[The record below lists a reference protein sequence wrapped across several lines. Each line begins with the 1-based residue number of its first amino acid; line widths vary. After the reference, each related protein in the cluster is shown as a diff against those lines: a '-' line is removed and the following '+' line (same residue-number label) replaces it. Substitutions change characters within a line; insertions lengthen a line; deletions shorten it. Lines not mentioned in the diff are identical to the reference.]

1 MTAVYYRRGGD
12 TSGSA
17 ANGHPEPRNWAIRV
31 SIGRKSVVTT
41 FKPRG
46 ATVVVMRGT
55 AEAVGPE
62 RRDPVHL
69 ALNLPESVSKA
80 VRRSGRR
87 RCRGRA
93 RGFHGSKDKVLLVF
107 RLLLKKPTKR
117 PTDRRS
123 QRASEARDHYYLFF
137 SSLSSFGRLLS
148 RRRRRRNGP
157 PPPPPPPPPFPVL
170 SSRLSRQC
178 KVIALTRAAT
188 VIRARVRA
196 WLAKELRTKSLDWKA
211 TS

>member
-46 ATVVVMRGT
+46 ATVAVVMRGT
-55 AEAVGPE
+55 AATEAVGPE

-80 VRRSGRR
+80 VR
-87 RCRGRA
+87 
-93 RGFHGSKDKVLLVF
+93 
-107 RLLLKKPTKR
+107 
-117 PTDRRS
+117 
-123 QRASEARDHYYLFF
+123 
-137 SSLSSFGRLLS
+137 
-148 RRRRRRNGP
+148 P
-157 PPPPPPPPPFPVL
+157 PGLAAVQ
-170 SSRLSRQC
+170 S
-178 KVIALTRAAT
+178 ARAAST
-188 VIRARVRA
+188 AVKIKFC
-196 WLAKELRTKSLDWKA
+196 LFSD
-211 TS
+211 SF

>member
-80 VRRSGRR
+80 AVARDVG
-87 RCRGRA
+87 A

-107 RLLLKKPTKR
+107 RLLLKKPTNR
-117 PTDRRS
+117 PTDEVNERE
-123 QRASEARDHYYLFF
+123 SE
-137 SSLSSFGRLLS
+137 
-148 RRRRRRNGP
+148 
-157 PPPPPPPPPFPVL
+157 
-170 SSRLSRQC
+170 
-178 KVIALTRAAT
+178 
-188 VIRARVRA
+188 
-196 WLAKELRTKSLDWKA
+196 
-211 TS
+211 

>member
-1 MTAVYYRRGGD
+1 MTAVYYRWGGD

-55 AEAVGPE
+55 AAEAVGPE

-80 VRRSGRR
+80 VRRSVAAAG
-87 RCRGRA
+87 GA
-93 RGFHGSKDKVLLVF
+93 GQG
-107 RLLLKKPTKR
+107 
-117 PTDRRS
+117 
-123 QRASEARDHYYLFF
+123 A
-137 SSLSSFGRLLS
+137 
-148 RRRRRRNGP
+148 
-157 PPPPPPPPPFPVL
+157 
-170 SSRLSRQC
+170 
-178 KVIALTRAAT
+178 RAAST
-188 VIRARVRA
+188 AAVKIKFC
-196 WLAKELRTKSLDWKA
+196 LFSD
-211 TS
+211 SF

>member
-17 ANGHPEPRNWAIRV
+17 ANGPPEPRNWAIRV

-46 ATVVVMRGT
+46 ATVAVVMRGT
-55 AEAVGPE
+55 AATEAVGPE

-80 VRRSGRR
+80 VRRSGRRR

-137 SSLSSFGRLLS
+137 SSRLSAGYLVDVVDDAMGLRLLLLLS
-148 RRRRRRNGP
+148 R
-157 PPPPPPPPPFPVL
+157 
-170 SSRLSRQC
+170 SSP
-178 KVIALTRAAT
+178 
-188 VIRARVRA
+188 
-196 WLAKELRTKSLDWKA
+196 LACLVSAK
-211 TS
+211 

>member
-80 VRRSGRR
+80 VRRCSAEG
-87 RCRGRA
+87 A

-117 PTDRRS
+117 PTDEVNE
-123 QRASEARDHYYLFF
+123 RASE
-137 SSLSSFGRLLS
+137 
-148 RRRRRRNGP
+148 
-157 PPPPPPPPPFPVL
+157 
-170 SSRLSRQC
+170 
-178 KVIALTRAAT
+178 
-188 VIRARVRA
+188 
-196 WLAKELRTKSLDWKA
+196 
-211 TS
+211 

>member
-1 MTAVYYRRGGD
+1 MRAVYYRRGGD

-46 ATVVVMRGT
+46 ATVAVVMRGT
-55 AEAVGPE
+55 AATEAVGPE

-87 RCRGRA
+87 RCRARA

-123 QRASEARDHYYLFF
+123 QRASE
-137 SSLSSFGRLLS
+137 
-148 RRRRRRNGP
+148 
-157 PPPPPPPPPFPVL
+157 
-170 SSRLSRQC
+170 
-178 KVIALTRAAT
+178 
-188 VIRARVRA
+188 RVRRGTIIISSSP
-196 WLAKELRTKSLDWKA
+196 LVFRPA
-211 TS
+211 T